1 MCDTC
6 ETDTVPLTGLG
17 LCPILQGSQFKQ
29 MTSIRF
35 TYDIHTHQ
43 KVYAI
48 VKTDGSYT
56 LTTSITNAISISQQ
70 DAN

>member
-6 ETDTVPLTGLG
+6 ETGTVPLTGLG
-17 LCPILQGSQFKQ
+17 LCPILQGSQVNR

-43 KVYAI
+43 KVYVI

-56 LTTSITNAISISQQ
+56 LTTSITDAISISQKN
-70 DAN
+70 AN